1 MVPLRQLDKK
11 RRLPPCQSVRL
22 TGNEF
27 QEMLGRYDSIACFS
41 ISRSSTAAQIQHV
54 YRQLEKYDVIICGVH
69 TVRIPES
76 LQLRQLATKKE
87 LVYAFFTLPYF
98 CKEYKSS
105 IMKAKAVVMGYE
117 GTPLAQEYAAQVIFG
132 GFQLKANYRLPFQA
146 YSMPEP
152 VSSRKKHG

>member
-1 MVPLRQLDKK
+1 
-11 RRLPPCQSVRL
+11 
-22 TGNEF
+22 
-27 QEMLGRYDSIACFS
+27 MLGRYDSIACFS

-117 GTPLAQEYAAQVIFG
+117 GTPLARG
-132 GFQLKANYRLPFQA
+132 D
-146 YSMPEP
+146 
-152 VSSRKKHG
+152 SS